1 LKKTRSQLS
10 RIHDRNVYYV
20 NEDCELELID
30 DIPNME
36 IREIREE
43 ASRKLPIVRE
53 KFREFLLQEN
63 RPDILSRVEG
73 MTDEQFLLKYHPYL
87 AKLPSAR

>member
-1 LKKTRSQLS
+1 MKKTRSQLS

-30 DIPNME
+30 DLPDME

-43 ASRKLPIVRE
+43 AKIKLPIVKE
-53 KFREFLLQEN
+53 KFREFLLEKD
-63 RPDILSRVEG
+63 RPDILSRIEG

-87 AKLPSAR
+87 SKLPASS